1 MKKITF
7 IIPLIILLFVAAG
20 GVFAIYK
27 IDSKKKLEESFQQE
41 KVMDLPQISFKNLF
55 DEKDFV
61 TNSDFT
67 QSEYSLLNVF
77 ASWCVSCIAENEIL
91 LKIAKNKNINV
102 YGIAYHDI
110 DENTKK
116 YLEKYKN
123 PYKKV
128 GVDRKGEL
136 TKLLLVEAVPET
148 FLINKKG
155 EIIQRYQGPLNEE
168 FIDFVN
174 DLPVAK

>member
-1 MKKITF
+1 MKKITY
-7 IIPLIILLFVAAG
+7 IIPLIILVLITAVG
-20 GVFAIYK
+20 SFAIYRIEK
-27 IDSKKKLEESFQQE
+27 SKHLEQNFESKKIIE
-41 KVMDLPQISFKNLF
+41 LPQISFQNLF
-55 DEKDFV
+55 DANDSITNLDFA
-61 TNSDFT
+61 

-77 ASWCVSCIAENEIL
+77 ASWCMSCVEENGIL
-91 LKIAKNKNINV
+91 LKLAKNKNINI

-116 YLEKYKN
+116 YLGENQN

-136 TKLLLVEAVPET
+136 ANALLVEAVPET

-155 EIIQRYQGPLNEE
+155 QILRRYQGPLDEK
-168 FIDFVN
+168 FIDFIN
-174 DLPVAK
+174 QLPIAK